1 MIIILK
7 NNSWNTSRYGLI
19 DLKLWIKLPGNWFS
33 CLLYFFSLFE
43 CYEVYSSNFLAS
55 GNELFFYM
63 HNNFC
68 FFFYIYIKGWKT
80 FTPNLWFYSVC
91 HLLPMRCIERSCKI
105 SWFRFQHLLSVW
117 MYKSCSN
124 FYFCLLVTYFCQ
136 IYLGRIGGYEYELVF
151 LFILW
156 IVWKD

>member
-33 CLLYFFSLFE
+33 CLLYFFHYLNVMKFTPLIFWHRE
-43 CYEVYSSNFLAS
+43 MNY
-55 GNELFFYM
+55 FFTCTIT
-63 HNNFC
+63 FV
-68 FFFYIYIKGWKT
+68 FFIYIKGWKT

-156 IVWKD
+156 IVWMD